1 VRCSFPNLWR
11 VFDGLPLIPSRPIA
25 RRHKALRG
33 TLNRAKK
40 ALAEIGLSYNM
51 ANGFLLDLSRC

>member
-1 VRCSFPNLWR
+1 MVS
-11 VFDGLPLIPSRPIA
+11 PLIPSRPIA